1 VSTAISVVLIV
12 VGLIAAVFKGSVV
25 GGHNHLI
32 VQTAAGEIGFYVFSG
47 TAGWIAALSAAIP
60 GAPTSP

>member
-1 VSTAISVVLIV
+1 MYVVLIV

-47 TAGWIAALSAAIP
+47 TAGWIAALSAATP
-60 GAPTSP
+60 GAPTWP